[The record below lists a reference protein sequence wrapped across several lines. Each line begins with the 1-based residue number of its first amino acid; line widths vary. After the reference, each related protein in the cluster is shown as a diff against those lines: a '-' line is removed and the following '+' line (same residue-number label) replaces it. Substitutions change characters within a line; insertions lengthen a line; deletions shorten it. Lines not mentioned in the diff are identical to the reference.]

1 MEKDLLANKNCIH
14 ALFAASLNSA
24 TRMHANPIA
33 VNETSPQAAIN
44 VPNTMTKIDRNTFV
58 LNLSNPMLVN
68 MANNTTGPTALHIC
82 KKLNER

>member
-24 TRMHANPIA
+24 TRMHVKPTA

-44 VPNTMTKIDRNTFV
+44 VPTTMTKIDKNTLV
-58 LNLSNPMLVN
+58 LNLSNPMPVN
-68 MANNTTGPTALHIC
+68 NANNTTGPIALHIC